1 MKIGEARDH
10 YMALLS
16 IANKKLPV
24 RLAYA
29 VSRNIEKLRSEVE
42 LSEKQRMNLCA
53 EYADKDQD
61 GKPAVDA
68 QGNYQ
73 IADSRSGEFQAQFI
87 ELLETEVTV
96 DIMTVSPAVLDL
108 LDSDRYDPL
117 TPEQITG
124 IWWMIREDE
133 TC

>member
-10 YMALLS
+10 YMALLM

-29 VSRNIEKLRSEVE
+29 VSRNIEKLRPEME

-53 EYADKDQD
+53 ECADKDQD
-61 GKPAVDA
+61 GKPVVDA

-73 IADSRSGEFQAQFI
+73 IAESRSEEFQAQFI
-87 ELLETEVTV
+87 DLLETEVTV